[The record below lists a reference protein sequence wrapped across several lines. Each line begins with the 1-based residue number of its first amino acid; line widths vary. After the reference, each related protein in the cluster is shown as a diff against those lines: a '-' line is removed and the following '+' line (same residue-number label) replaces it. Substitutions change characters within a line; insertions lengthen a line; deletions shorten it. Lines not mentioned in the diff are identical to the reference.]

1 MFNWRRV
8 QLVGGEEGV
17 CLVQLPSASQFLC
30 DSDII
35 LWEVELAALAIY
47 KRCPS

>member
-1 MFNWRRV
+1 MFNWRWV

-17 CLVQLPSASQFLC
+17 CLVQLPSASQILC

-35 LWEVELAALAIY
+35 FWEMELAALVIN
-47 KRCPS
+47 KRCHS

>member
-1 MFNWRRV
+1 MFNWWRV
-8 QLVGGEEGV
+8 QLVGGEEGA

-47 KRCPS
+47 KRRST